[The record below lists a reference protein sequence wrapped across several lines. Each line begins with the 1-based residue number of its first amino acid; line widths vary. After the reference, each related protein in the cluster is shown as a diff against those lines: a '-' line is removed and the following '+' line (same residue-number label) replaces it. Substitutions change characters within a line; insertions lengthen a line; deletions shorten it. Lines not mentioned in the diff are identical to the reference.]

1 MLKNDNDNPNLMMTK
16 FFEIDTEALL
26 EIKFLEID
34 EAVYLLKFERF
45 RGRFF
50 QYINIRV

>member
-26 EIKFLEID
+26 DIKLLEID
-34 EAVYLLKFERF
+34 E
-45 RGRFF
+45 FF
-50 QYINIRV
+50 QYINITV